1 LKIQMSVK
9 VPHGVVCADAAHPHP
24 HPHCRQ
30 LHFHDPRNKPVDVI
44 HLLKLDRTFSG
55 RQVLGS
61 ETVTQIELDR
71 LTVADSEGTARCPA
85 VHAAGFLSLRRFG
98 LG

>member
-1 LKIQMSVK
+1 MESSV
-9 VPHGVVCADAAHPHP
+9 PMPP

-30 LHFHDPRNKPVDVI
+30 LLFHDPRNKPVDII

-71 LTVADSEGTARCPA
+71 LTVADSEGKVPGRPCCW
-85 VHAAGFLSLRRFG
+85 FSLRRFG